1 MFFFRNASIYKKIGI
16 FLAFLGIFLLEDRD
30 MKQVIRLTEGDLH
43 KIVKESVK
51 KILKE
56 YNFDAVRSVET
67 KLKMAAA
74 KAQYGRD
81 DEASRMIEEASELVE
96 QYNDKLIQAL
106 GEDECEQLV
115 KILDVM
121 VRPMPVDGKILLRLI
136 TKALAIIKNG
146 YKTDDK
152 IEFGGI

>member
-1 MFFFRNASIYKKIGI
+1 
-16 FLAFLGIFLLEDRD
+16 

-43 KIVKESVK
+43 KIVKESVR

-56 YNFDAVRSVET
+56 YNFNAVRSVET

-74 KAQYGRD
+74 KAQYGRYN
-81 DEASRMIEEASELVE
+81 EAARIIEGASELVE

-106 GEDECEQLV
+106 GEDEYEQLV
-115 KILDVM
+115 KILDAM

-152 IEFGGI
+152 IEFGEI